1 MLAVV
6 VSCSKTEMWNP
17 VGEYCVHGFEAFP
30 GWHRACASPASPA
43 PSRSHSRA
51 FVCTDLL
58 EFERVM
64 RRADMALG
72 GDGSLG
78 LPYWGWDEVTV
89 NDETFPKILRE
100 RFEECKSP
108 PLDSRFL
115 SHTLFESRQS

>member
-1 MLAVV
+1 
-6 VSCSKTEMWNP
+6 MWNP

-30 GWHRACASPASPA
+30 GWHRACASPASLRFP
-43 PSRSHSRA
+43 RA
-51 FVCTDLL
+51 IALSQPCICLRTDLL

-108 PLDSRFL
+108 PLDSSQHSLREPTELTRACFVN
-115 SHTLFESRQS
+115 RPG